1 MIAKLRFLAPM
12 FGAGAAA
19 AVLAIAPM
27 ASADTPSAPGTAP
40 AGPLTNV
47 TSHIAENPGGGGCVD
62 GVGCGHGGPGGGGGC
77 VDGVG
82 CGSGNF
88 WEGGGGCVEGVGCGG
103 WRP

>member
-1 MIAKLRFLAPM
+1 MIAKLRFLAPL

-19 AVLAIAPM
+19 TVLAIAPM
-27 ASADTPSAPGTAP
+27 ASADTPSP
-40 AGPLTNV
+40 AASPANPVTQVTN
-47 TSHIAENPGGGGCVD
+47 HIAEHPGGGCVE

-77 VDGVG
+77 VEGVG
-82 CGSGNF
+82 CGSGNI